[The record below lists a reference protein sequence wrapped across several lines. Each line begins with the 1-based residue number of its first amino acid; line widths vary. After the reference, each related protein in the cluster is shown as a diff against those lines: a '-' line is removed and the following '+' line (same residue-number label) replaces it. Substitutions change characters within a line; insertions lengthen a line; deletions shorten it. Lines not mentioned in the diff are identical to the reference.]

1 MGDPPDLS
9 IWIELNPAQVTQRPC
24 QSIHPM
30 ARHRGRIEIDRA
42 LPIARERDPF
52 STPAAELVVHVAK
65 HHQRH
70 RAISA
75 DALNRQG

>member
-1 MGDPPDLS
+1 
-9 IWIELNPAQVTQRPC
+9 
-24 QSIHPM
+24 M
-30 ARHRGRIEIDRA
+30 ARYGGCIEIDRA
-42 LPIARERDPF
+42 LPIARKRDAF
-52 STPAAELVVHVAK
+52 STPAAELVVHMAK